1 MTINFAQYAGFS
13 SLAAAIVFAVAY
25 SPLLLVFAKRAFTLP
40 TYVHN
45 VLVFFCASKYVE
57 SFQNVQFIIAL
68 VRVTAF
74 VIRAVMIG
82 VESAG
87 ENLNLLIADQILFGI
102 GYAGLLYS
110 SYTLVLDLYVTSDI
124 FSISTLTYFRCRVEE
139 AESESPRRDNSV
151 LRLTRNRNLFRI
163 VMIVAVIL
171 SISGSSTI
179 SNNGT
184 AGPTSISLREASTY
198 IFLGLTALLF
208 LQTLRLARFN
218 LSG

>member
-1 MTINFAQYAGFS
+1 MSSPSDMTINFAQYAGFS

-45 VLVFFCASKYVE
+45 VLVFFCASKYIE

-124 FSISTLTYFRCRVEE
+124 FSISTLTIFD
-139 AESESPRRDNSV
+139 AEWKKQRANHLDGI
-151 LRLTRNRNLFRI
+151 T
-163 VMIVAVIL
+163 L
-171 SISGSSTI
+171 SY
-179 SNNGT
+179 
-184 AGPTSISLREASTY
+184 ASQETETC
-198 IFLGLTALLF
+198 FA
-208 LQTLRLARFN
+208 
-218 LSG
+218 S